1 VRNIADVLDAGAD
14 VVTRIGWR
22 SLPLREA
29 DGRTAVDLMRLLP
42 EGGGSGEA
50 VLERPVHLAGLK
62 TPLRLVIAALPPEAR
77 AAAQRRVRRRA
88 SKTCKRMDPRTETAS
103 GYLMLL
109 TSLPA
114 ETCPAEQ
121 VLRLYRGRW
130 QVELGFK
137 RLKSLGGLD
146 ALRAADPAL
155 ARTWLLAHLIGA
167 VLTEEFASRIAGFS
181 PHQPQAPRPA

>member
-1 VRNIADVLDAGAD
+1 VRRRTLSIA
-14 VVTRIGWR
+14 
-22 SLPLREA
+22 
-29 DGRTAVDLMRLLP
+29 